1 MQEFPK
7 RIDCG
12 DFELVK
18 PDVKF
23 DVAIELFNMIDK
35 NRDKLTPWLGWVDY
49 VKTPEDEFAFV
60 ESVAKSETG
69 KYFIVVDSSIVGML
83 GFVQEEHRSK
93 KTVEIGYWLDKD
105 MNGRGIMTRAVKQLM
120 KLAFEIWN
128 ANRVE
133 IQAAVENIKSR
144 AIPERLG
151 FNQDGIL
158 RQREIVREGEIQDVV
173 MYSKLKAEWEKE
185 IVK

>member
-1 MQEFPK
+1 MADFPR

-23 DVAIELFNMIDK
+23 DMAVELFNMVDK
-35 NRDKLTPWLGWVDY
+35 NRESLAPWLGWVDY
-49 VKTPEDEFAFV
+49 VKSPEDEFSVV
-60 ESVAKSETG
+60 ESVAKNDTG
-69 KYFIVVDSSIVGML
+69 KYFIVVDLKVVGML
-83 GFVQEEHRSK
+83 GFVQEHKSK
-93 KTVEIGYWLDKD
+93 QTVEIGYWLDKD

-151 FNQDGIL
+151 FNQDGVL

-173 MYSKLKAEWEKE
+173 MYSKLKSEWEKE
-185 IVK
+185 L

>member
-1 MQEFPK
+1 MVDFPR

-23 DVAIELFNMIDK
+23 DVAVELFNMVDK
-35 NRDKLTPWLGWVDY
+35 NREKLAPWLGWVDY
-49 VKTPEDEFAFV
+49 VKAPEDEFSVV
-60 ESVAKSETG
+60 ESVAKNDTG
-69 KYFIVVDSSIVGML
+69 KYFIIVDSNVVGML
-83 GFVQEEHRSK
+83 SFVQEYKSK
-93 KTVEIGYWLDKD
+93 QTVEIGYWLDKD

-120 KLAFEIWN
+120 SLAFEVWG

-133 IQAAVENIKSR
+133 IQAAVENKKSR

-151 FNQDGIL
+151 FNQDGVL
-158 RQREIVREGEIQDVV
+158 RQREIVRTGEIQDVV
-173 MYSKLKAEWEKE
+173 MYSKLKSEWEKE
-185 IVK
+185 I